1 MEFINVIAAAIAA
14 FAFGAA
20 WYMSFAKPWMVATGM
35 TQEQQDGAGS
45 GPYIL
50 AFVGSV
56 ITAGMM
62 RHIFVAENIEGI
74 GAGIFS
80 GFGIGAFIAAPWII
94 NNCAFEGRSKSLM
107 LINGGYAAGGCTIIG
122 LVLNLF

>member
-20 WYMSFAKPWMVATGM
+20 WYMSFAKPWMSATGM
-35 TQEQQDGAGS
+35 TQKQQDGAGS

-50 AFVGSV
+50 AFVGA
-56 ITAGMM
+56 ILTAGMM
-62 RHIFVAENIEGI
+62 RHIFAAAGIEGV
-74 GAGIFS
+74 GSGIVS
-80 GFGIGAFIAAPWII
+80 GFGIGLFIAAPWII
-94 NNCAFEGRSKSLM
+94 NNCAFEGRPKSLM
-107 LINGGYAAGGCTIIG
+107 LINGGYAAGGCTVIG